1 MKALLRKDFYTLW
14 KQIRTMVLLALVF
27 SLLPGMESFGYAYI
41 MVLAMTLPMN
51 TIAMDEKSRWDKY
64 AAMLP
69 YRPREI
75 VLSKYVFSYIF
86 MAAAVC
92 MTFLLRLFHSFY
104 ERTPMDWGEGLADT
118 LGLMALI
125 ALVNAISV
133 PALYRFSAEKGRLVM
148 MFLMLGAAAV
158 ILDGS
163 QLWGTERM
171 LGWLA
176 RIHLPAL
183 LIVAA
188 VVIVAANLASIAL
201 AERFYIRRREGAYD

>member
-69 YRPREI
+69 YRPRQI
-75 VLSKYVFSYIF
+75 VLSKYVFSYLF
-86 MAAAVC
+86 MAAAVGV
-92 MTFLLRLFHSFY
+92 TFLLRLIHSLY
-104 ERTPMDWGEGLADT
+104 GRTPMDWGEGLAET

-148 MFLMLGAAAV
+148 VFLMLGAAAV
-158 ILDGS
+158 ILGGS
-163 QLWGTERM
+163 QILGTERM
-171 LGWLA
+171 FGWLEA
-176 RIHLPAL
+176 VRLPAL
-183 LIVAA
+183 LTAAA
-188 VVIVAANLASIAL
+188 VVIAAVNLASIAL
-201 AERFYIRRREGAYD
+201 AERFYVRRRDGAYD